1 MYFGCQLFNI
11 DLKFLKGP
19 EIKDKLIEHCERIHG
34 KMTDEAQKNEI
45 MRKES
50 KKLKN
55 EVFMYNIYKY
65 LQTSIFMHFH

>member
-1 MYFGCQLFNI
+1 
-11 DLKFLKGP
+11 
-19 EIKDKLIEHCERIHG
+19 
-34 KMTDEAQKNEI
+34 MTDIAQKNEI